1 MDDADLF
8 FILNF
13 NEYFWRTKSKVAVRR
28 SGNKRLRVTLI
39 LLLSIAPWKFGQVS
53 PKQPVSQFRCQ
64 LPQLPS
70 NFYRPQNS
78 SKFWA
83 GLLAAVTTP
92 HQLAGCIYTVIWWQ
106 QDYTA
111 DTPWA
116 VLERNDIT
124 RPSSSLIGFIT
135 ANMGN
140 DQDTTQSSNHLVHC
154 KEWDSKAQVYFWRE
168 SVCILIRANWNLV
181 APPGRLRKKQ
191 VWRLDSQP
199 LHQGLKEL
207 REQLCAVYS
216 KAGW

>member
-1 MDDADLF
+1 MSKYSSFSAFLCAEEKRKERKPVLIQRQKPVLSEWISSNLINGLHLMDDADLF

-116 VLERNDIT
+116 VLERNHIT
-124 RPSSSLIGFIT
+124 RPSSSLHWLHHSKYGKWPGYNTI
-135 ANMGN
+135 
-140 DQDTTQSSNHLVHC
+140 QQSLSAL
-154 KEWDSKAQVYFWRE
+154 
-168 SVCILIRANWNLV
+168 
-181 APPGRLRKKQ
+181 
-191 VWRLDSQP
+191 
-199 LHQGLKEL
+199 QGM
-207 REQLCAVYS
+207 R
-216 KAGW
+216 